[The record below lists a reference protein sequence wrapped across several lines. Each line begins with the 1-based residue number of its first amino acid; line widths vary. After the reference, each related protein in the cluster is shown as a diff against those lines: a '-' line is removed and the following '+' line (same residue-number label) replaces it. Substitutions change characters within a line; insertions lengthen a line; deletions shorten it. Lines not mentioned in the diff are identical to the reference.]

1 MRISEFVSDTA
12 SFELGL
18 LETIGYF
25 VICFSKKVSIFIEIV
40 LKTMNLRREKN
51 IS

>member
-1 MRISEFVSDTA
+1 MRIFESLSDTA

-25 VICFSKKVSIFIEIV
+25 VICFSKKVLIFTEIV
-40 LKTMNLRREKN
+40 LKTLN
-51 IS
+51 